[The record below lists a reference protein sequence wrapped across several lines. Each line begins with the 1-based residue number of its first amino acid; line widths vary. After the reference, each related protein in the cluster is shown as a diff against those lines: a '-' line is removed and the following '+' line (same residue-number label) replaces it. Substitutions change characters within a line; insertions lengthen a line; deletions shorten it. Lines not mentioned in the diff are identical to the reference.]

1 MVITD
6 NLSSLHFLPFIL
18 LFGLNPL
25 HLYSLKYNILAAV
38 PFHKDFRKSGGINRE
53 KERRQIAFFATVNDN
68 WKCSGM
74 GKMMGHLNEENIYL
88 NYVVVFRQRF
98 NDNKTRFVKQIIKK

>member
-1 MVITD
+1 MNWIGEGRGEKD
-6 NLSSLHFLPFIL
+6 EQKDLPL
-18 LFGLNPL
+18 
-25 HLYSLKYNILAAV
+25 AV

-88 NYVVVFRQRF
+88 NYYL
-98 NDNKTRFVKQIIKK
+98 DSDLMTIKQGEDLS